1 MGAKDEILCPN
12 FESRLEKQNYALN
25 FRKTQLSNIT
35 VETNFTE
42 SIVRD
47 VHLITLQPV
56 VLCRQIPIWFW
67 VLFWFFFF
75 IKIEIKSKYLVMTK
89 KVSTGDQAPS
99 FKVQIRADHKSFKV
113 ARHLNARILDTFL
126 RQAGIETSNNA
137 SFSVMGSLTCRFF
150 DNRL

>member
-35 VETNFTE
+35 VETNFNE
-42 SIVRD
+42 SIDRD
-47 VHLITLQPV
+47 VHLTTGCLV
-56 VLCRQIPIWFW
+56 SSDTNLVLGF
-67 VLFWFFFF
+67 VLFFFF

-89 KVSTGDQAPS
+89 KVSTGDKGTELLS
-99 FKVQIRADHKSFKV
+99 RADHKSFKV

-126 RQAGIETSNNA
+126 RQADIETSNNA
-137 SFSVMGSLTCRFF
+137 SFSFMGSLACRFF
-150 DNRL
+150 DNRLW